1 MRFSAKFNVI
11 EKTVNTKT
19 RAGLVLVSIGQCRT
33 HNGWVILLRV
43 QMRAIKEGSS
53 LD

>member
-1 MRFSAKFNVI
+1 MKFSSKFNVI
-11 EKTVNTKT
+11 EKAMNAKT
-19 RAGLVLVSIGQCRT
+19 RVLVSINICRA
-33 HNGWVILLRV
+33 HSGWAILPRV

>member
-1 MRFSAKFNVI
+1 MRFSSKLNVI
-11 EKTVNTKT
+11 EKTVNSKT
-19 RAGLVLVSIGQCRT
+19 RAGLVLVSIGQCRA

-43 QMRAIKEGSS
+43 QLRVIKEGSS